1 MDKFV
6 TKTAKRPAADDGRDT
21 STAKKAKSVERPESP
36 AVGECT
42 WEEIG
47 TVLYMCNFAAPSC
60 GTKTLAKIAALD
72 LDSTLISTKSGKT
85 FPTDAK
91 DWKFWNEC
99 VPTALRNV
107 VADGYQVVVFSNQSG
122 LSKGRVSA
130 TELKTKI
137 NAIAA
142 QLNMPL
148 RVFLMSSDDIMRKPR
163 IGAWTLMLRH
173 CNLDV
178 DLANSFYCGDA
189 AGRPKAAGK
198 SKKDFSCADYK
209 FALNVGI
216 AFSTPERFFLKSTLG
231 LHCNPE
237 SFELGHDPR
246 SLLQTE
252 HAAFQVASTDSQ
264 ELVVLVG
271 SPASGKSSFCK
282 AYFST
287 HGRINQD
294 TLKTLAKCKA
304 AAQDMLS
311 QGKSVVIDNTN
322 RDIKSR
328 AEWIAMARDHNV
340 PVRAF
345 YLDLPKALVF
355 HLKEFRMLT
364 SSDASKPTVPDM
376 VIHGFFKNVQV
387 PTVAEGFA
395 SVVHVPFVPLPHLVA
410 EPSAS
415 FVEQDKALLT
425 SFLLG

>member
-163 IGAWTLMLRH
+163 IGAWTLM
-173 CNLDV
+173 
-178 DLANSFYCGDA
+178 
-189 AGRPKAAGK
+189 
-198 SKKDFSCADYK
+198 
-209 FALNVGI
+209 
-216 AFSTPERFFLKSTLG
+216 
-231 LHCNPE
+231 
-237 SFELGHDPR
+237 
-246 SLLQTE
+246 
-252 HAAFQVASTDSQ
+252 
-264 ELVVLVG
+264 
-271 SPASGKSSFCK
+271 
-282 AYFST
+282 
-287 HGRINQD
+287 
-294 TLKTLAKCKA
+294 
-304 AAQDMLS
+304 DMLS

-322 RDIKSR
+322 RDIKVVPPIISPPALVVASAMDLHRDSIRRKRR
-328 AEWIAMARDHNV
+328 AIALADVLLTCRVNV